1 MGLEAVDAGGKGC
14 MLTSP
19 FAPCTITLCQYVV
32 HLTATTE
39 KQYQGCKLLQL
50 LMAWLELQLAK
61 VCLLSTAVASM
72 SQG

>member
-1 MGLEAVDAGGKGC
+1 MQGCTAVSVIQVRIMGGQVCDLVYAA
-14 MLTSP
+14 
-19 FAPCTITLCQYVV
+19 
-32 HLTATTE
+32 TE